1 MSVIRKKE
9 HMKPTLLILAAGMGS
24 RYGGLK
30 QMDELG
36 PGGESII
43 DYSVYDAIQSG
54 FEKVVFVIR
63 KSFADAFKERF
74 EPKLAGKIKTEYVF
88 QELDDLPE
96 GFSLPEGREK
106 PWGTGHAI
114 LMAKDVINEPF
125 AIVNADDFYG
135 RGAYQQV
142 FDFVAESTNEH
153 EYAMV
158 GYALNNTLSEHGT
171 VSRGVCETDAD
182 NNLVNIV
189 ERTKIGYEGEKV
201 FFYEGD
207 DKTELTGTEPV
218 SMNFW
223 AFKPNY
229 FNYLEQSFLEFLKEK
244 GTEMKSEFYFN
255 AVVDNLIKKEIA
267 STKVIKTDAKWFGV
281 TYKEDKPLV
290 QEKLNNLIKDG
301 IYPEKLWE

>member
-1 MSVIRKKE
+1 
-9 HMKPTLLILAAGMGS
+9 MKPTLLILAAGMGS

-36 PGGESII
+36 PNGESII

-63 KSFADAFKERF
+63 ESFADAFKDRF
-74 EPKLAGKIKTEYVF
+74 EPRLAGKIKTEYVF
-88 QELDDLPE
+88 QDLKDLPE
-96 GFSLPEGREK
+96 GYSVPEGREK

-135 RGAYQQV
+135 RGAYKQV
-142 FDFVAESTNEH
+142 FDFVAESTANN

-171 VSRGVCETDAD
+171 VSRGVCEAD
-182 NNLVNIV
+182 TNGNLVNIV
-189 ERTKIGYEGEKV
+189 ERTKIGYEGKKI
-201 FFYEGD
+201 FFYEEE
-207 DKTELTGTEPV
+207 DKTELSGNEAV

-223 AFKPNY
+223 AFKPEF
-229 FNYLEQSFLEFLKEK
+229 FNKLETAFLEFLNEK
-244 GTEMKSEFYFN
+244 GSEMKSEFYFN
-255 AVVDNLIKKEIA
+255 AVVDGLIKKEEA
-267 STKVIKTDAKWFGV
+267 STKVIRTNAKWFGV
-281 TYKEDKPLV
+281 TYQEDKPLV
-290 QEKLNNLIKDG
+290 QEQLNQLIKDG
-301 IYPEKLWE
+301 TYPDNLWK

>member
-1 MSVIRKKE
+1 
-9 HMKPTLLILAAGMGS
+9 MKPTLLILAAGMGS

-36 PGGESII
+36 PHGESII

-63 KSFADAFKERF
+63 ESFADAFKARF
-74 EPKLAGKIKTEYVF
+74 EPSLAGKIKTEYVY
-88 QELDDLPE
+88 QELTNLPE

-114 LMAKDVINEPF
+114 LMAKNVINEPF
-125 AIVNADDFYG
+125 AIINADDFYG
-135 RGAYQQV
+135 REAYKQV
-142 FDFVAESTNEH
+142 FDFVAESTDNK

-171 VSRGVCETDAD
+171 VSRGVCEAD
-182 NNLVNIV
+182 EKGKLVNIV
-189 ERTKIGYEGEKV
+189 ERTKIGYEGEKI
-201 FFYEGD
+201 FYYEED
-207 DKTELTGTEPV
+207 SKTELTGNEAV

-223 AFKPNY
+223 AFKADY
-229 FNYLEQSFLEFLKEK
+229 FKHLEAAFVEFLKEK

-255 AVVDNLIKKEIA
+255 SVVDGLIKKGEA
-267 STKVIKTDAKWFGV
+267 STKVIRTDAKWFGV

-290 QEKLNNLIKDG
+290 QDKLDQLIQDDV
-301 IYPEKLWE
+301 YPERLW

>member
-1 MSVIRKKE
+1 
-9 HMKPTLLILAAGMGS
+9 MKPTLLILAAGMGS

-63 KSFADAFKERF
+63 ESFAEAFKERF

-88 QELDDLPE
+88 QELTDLPK

-114 LMAKDVINEPF
+114 LMAKNVINEPF

-142 FDFVAESTNEH
+142 FDFVAESSNDH

-182 NNLVNIV
+182 SNLVNIV
-189 ERTKIGYEGEKV
+189 ERTKIGYEGDKV

-207 DKTELTGTEPV
+207 DKTELTGNEPV

-229 FNYLEQSFLEFLKEK
+229 FQYLEESFVEFLNEK

-255 AVVDNLIKKEIA
+255 AVVDNLIQKGMA

-290 QEKLNNLIKDG
+290 QEKLNTLIKDG
-301 IYPEKLWE
+301 IYPAKLWE

>member
-1 MSVIRKKE
+1 
-9 HMKPTLLILAAGMGS
+9 MKPTLLILAAGMGS

-36 PGGESII
+36 PNGESII

-54 FEKVVFVIR
+54 FNKVVFVIR
-63 KSFADAFKERF
+63 ETFADAFKERF
-74 EPKLAGKIKTEYVF
+74 EPRLAGKIKTEYVF
-88 QELDDLPE
+88 QELSDLPE
-96 GFSLPEGREK
+96 GFSVPEGREK

-125 AIVNADDFYG
+125 AIINADDFYG
-135 RGAYQQV
+135 RKAYQQV
-142 FDFVAESTNEH
+142 FDFVAQSSNDN

-158 GYALNNTLSEHGT
+158 GYNLANTLSEHGT
-171 VSRGVCETDAD
+171 VSRGVCEAD
-182 NNLVNIV
+182 SEDNLVNIV
-189 ERTKIGYEGEKV
+189 ERTKIGYEGDKI
-201 FFYEGD
+201 FFYED
-207 DKTELTGTEPV
+207 DSITELTGNEAV

-229 FNYLEQSFLEFLKEK
+229 FEKLETAFTAFLKEK

-255 AVVDNLIKKEIA
+255 AVVDQLIKKGEV
-267 STKVIKTDAKWFGV
+267 STKAIRTDAKWFGV

-290 QEKLNNLIKDG
+290 QEKLNQLIADG
-301 IYPEKLWE
+301 EYPEKLW